1 MVQNRVELYLHRT
14 TDSDGKLFMKSG
26 QLLYEMFS
34 SISQNALFY
43 NGDWSGKVI
52 WNLHLGPDHH
62 QKLIYSSDRYAQS

>member
-43 NGDWSGKVI
+43 NGD
-52 WNLHLGPDHH
+52 
-62 QKLIYSSDRYAQS
+62 